1 MRARISGGGIFG
13 LAVLFAASACSKLT
27 EPPTPEPIQAE
38 LNQPGDH
45 PNPQPL
51 DSTRAQLG
59 YDATAPAAPTAPEK
73 PLEIKDLVVGKGP
86 EAKAGDTVKVHY
98 VGTLTDGK
106 EFDSS
111 RKRNEPFKFELG
123 AGNVIKGWDQG
134 VAGMKVGG
142 KRQLTIPPSLAY
154 GPRGVPGAIPPNS
167 TLVFEVELVEI
178 VGKKDSAPTANAP
191 KKDNAQKKDAGKK

>member
-1 MRARISGGGIFG
+1 MRKAFFVAVGSAVAVV
-13 LAVLFAASACSKLT
+13 LAACSKLT
-27 EPPTPEPIQAE
+27 EPPKQEAIQGEPQTTAAE
-38 LNQPGDH
+38 AKPAGSAAGDR

-51 DSTRAQLG
+51 DSARGQLG
-59 YDATAPAAPTAPEK
+59 IDAGPEK
-73 PLEIKDLVVGKGP
+73 PLEIKDLVVGKGQ

-111 RKRNEPFKFELG
+111 RKRNEPFKFDLG

-142 KRQLTIPPSLAY
+142 KRKLTIPPSLAY
-154 GPRGVPGAIPPNS
+154 GPRGVPGAIPPNA

-178 VGKKDSAPTANAP
+178 VKKDPNAKPANP
-191 KKDNAQKKDAGKK
+191 HDPHGH